1 MVKRWLV
8 MAGVLAVV
16 VAVGQVY
23 GDDGN
28 PGQGKKGKGK
38 SAEMIF
44 KKLDTNGDG
53 KLSPEEFKQFG
64 QRSEKAKSHPEMAEK
79 MFKRLDTNGDGY
91 ISFEEFKAGLQKLK
105 DAKGKG
111 KGNGQKPGDNT
122 PKQDDK

>member
-1 MVKRWLV
+1 M
-8 MAGVLAVV
+8 

-28 PGQGKKGKGK
+28 PAQGKKGKGNGK

-64 QRSEKAKSHPEMAEK
+64 QRSEKAKSHPEMTEK

-91 ISFEEFKAGLQKLK
+91 ISFEEFKAGLQKMK
-105 DAKGKG
+105 DAKSKA
-111 KGNGQKPGDNT
+111 KGNGQKPE
-122 PKQDDK
+122 DK